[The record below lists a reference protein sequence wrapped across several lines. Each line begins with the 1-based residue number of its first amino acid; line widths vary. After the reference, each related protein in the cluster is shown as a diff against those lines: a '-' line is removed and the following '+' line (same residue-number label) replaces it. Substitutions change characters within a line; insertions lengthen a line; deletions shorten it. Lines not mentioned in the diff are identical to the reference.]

1 VNPLQSSQSAEINVI
16 FLIAD
21 ISGYTRFIVSNEKE
35 MAHSQ
40 IIIRDLINTI
50 LEEIKSP
57 MQLIRLEGD
66 ALFLY
71 IDKDDPLV
79 RWELVKAT
87 LLERLIDFFRVFSN
101 KISELTLHKICN
113 CNACNNVEKLK
124 LKIVAHS
131 GKTMFFHIND
141 ILELSGTAPIVIHRL
156 LKNSVTADEYVLMT
170 ESALEDLMI
179 PLEDVEAGQENY
191 DELGTIKTY
200 IYYPPPPEPYH
211 PDGTTSYPQVFVDT
225 LRAEVKVE
233 YAVVAEAPEKGF
245 HFHTGRRLAVMLDY
259 DDELLDQ
266 FSEQVIESFAGTG
279 NVFKLGE
286 INPGEYVLDIGC
298 GAGMD
303 SLIAARKVGDAGKV
317 IGVDMTPEMIQ
328 KSRSNAER
336 SGLDNIEF
344 TEDYSEQLPVPTDWA
359 DVIISNGAINLS
371 PDKDLVFSEMFRVLK
386 PGGRIQIADILVQ
399 KPVPNS
405 AKNNL
410 DLWAG

>member
-1 VNPLQSSQSAEINVI
+1 MQPYQTGEKEVI

-21 ISGYTRFIVSNEKE
+21 ISGYTRFIVSNEKD

-50 LEEIKSP
+50 LAEINAP

-71 IDKDDPLV
+71 IDKGDPLV
-79 RWELVKAT
+79 RWELVRAT
-87 LLERLIDFFRVFSN
+87 LLERLIDFFRAFSH
-101 KISELTLHKICN
+101 KITELTLHKICN
-113 CNACNNVEKLK
+113 CNACNNVERLK
-124 LKIVAHS
+124 LKVVVHS
-131 GKTMFFHIND
+131 GKTMFFHVND
-141 ILELSGTAPIVIHRL
+141 ILELSGTAPIVVHRL

-170 ESALEDLMI
+170 ESAFDDLMVPI
-179 PLEDVEAGQENY
+179 EEVEIGSESY
-191 DELGTIKTY
+191 DELGTLKTY
-200 IYYPPPPEPYH
+200 LYYPPPIEAH
-211 PDGTTSYPQVFVDT
+211 IPDDTTGYPQVFVDT
-225 LRAEVKVE
+225 LRAEVKEE
-233 YAVVAEAPEKGF
+233 YAVVAKSPEEGF
-245 HFHTGRRLAVMLDY
+245 HFHTGRRLAGMLGY

-266 FSEQVIESFAGTG
+266 FPEEVIESFAGTG

-286 INPGEYVLDIGC
+286 LNPGEFVLDIGC
-298 GAGMD
+298 GAGLD
-303 SLIAARKVGDAGKV
+303 SLIAARIIGDGGMV

-328 KSRSNAER
+328 KARENAALSGMSNVQ
-336 SGLDNIEF
+336 F
-344 TEDYSEQLPVPTDWA
+344 VEDYSEQLPVPTNWA
-359 DVIISNGAINLS
+359 DVIISNGSINLS

-399 KPVPNS
+399 KPLPNS